1 MSTQRTI
8 WDACYCHQRG
18 GVMAKVYICSADSAV
33 VRPAIKVFLNTVPDD
48 KAPRRSGSA
57 K

>member
-18 GVMAKVYICSADSAV
+18 GVMAKVYICTADSAV